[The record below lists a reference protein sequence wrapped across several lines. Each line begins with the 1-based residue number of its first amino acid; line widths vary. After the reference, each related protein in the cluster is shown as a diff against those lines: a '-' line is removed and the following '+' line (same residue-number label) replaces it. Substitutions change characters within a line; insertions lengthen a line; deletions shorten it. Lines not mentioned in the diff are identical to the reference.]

1 MGKPYAI
8 RVDSYA
14 RTTTIRLRGGIDFA
28 AGPDV
33 RAAIAASI
41 LADPPDRL
49 VIDLTAVTF
58 IDADGVDAL
67 SLARHA
73 AGFVRARL
81 EVTPSAAIG
90 SRILEMSE
98 LHSYEAGEAIRSVG

>member
-1 MGKPYAI
+1 LGKPYAI

-14 RTTTIRLRGGIDFA
+14 GTTTIRLRGDIDSA
-28 AGPDV
+28 ASRDV
-33 RAAIAASI
+33 RAAIADSI

-58 IDADGVDAL
+58 IDTDGVDAL

-73 AGFVRARL
+73 AAFIRARL
-81 EVTPSAAIG
+81 EITPSAATG
-90 SRILEMSE
+90 NGILELSE
-98 LHSYEAGEAIRSVG
+98 LHPYVAREPLRSVG